1 MKAIIRTLVVLALFW
16 AGHAAAQGYPNRP
29 IKIIVPFPPGQSVDV
44 VARLVNQPM
53 SQSLGQPV
61 IVDNRPGAG
70 GAIGI
75 SALVS
80 SAPDGYTLLI
90 GSSGPLS
97 INPHLQKLPFDSQKS
112 FTPVSLLATLQYV
125 LVTLPSFPVASPK
138 ELITLVKASP
148 GKYNFGASGSG
159 TTQHLAAEL
168 FKLRGG
174 LDAVFIPYAGS
185 TATLAE
191 VMSGRIDYAFETM
204 ATALPLIQA
213 GRLKALGVT
222 SLNRSNKLPEVPTI
236 AESTGL
242 ADFNVVAWVG
252 LLAPAGTPAE
262 ASTKLAAEV
271 QKALQAN
278 DVRERFMALGMDP
291 VSSTP
296 AELARVMHEA
306 SERFADIIK
315 RANVKLE

>member
-1 MKAIIRTLVVLALFW
+1 MKAIIRGLVVVALFS
-16 AGHAAAQGYPNRP
+16 AGQAAAQGYPNRP
-29 IKIIVPFPPGQSVDV
+29 IKIIVTSPAGQSVDV
-44 VARLVNQPM
+44 VARVVNQPM
-53 SQSLGQPV
+53 SQSLGQPI
-61 IVDNRPGAG
+61 IVENRPGAG

-75 SALVS
+75 SALIG
-80 SAPDGYTLLI
+80 SAADGYTLLI

-97 INPHLQKLPFDSQKS
+97 ILPHLQKVPFDSQKS
-112 FTPVSLLATLQYV
+112 FTPISLLATLQYV
-125 LVTLPSFPVASPK
+125 LVTLPSFPAASPK
-138 ELITLVKASP
+138 ELVALVKASP

-191 VMSGRIDYAFETM
+191 VMGGRIDYAFETM

-222 SLNRSNKLPEVPTI
+222 SLTRSTKLPDVPTI

-242 ADFNVVAWVG
+242 ADFNVVAWIG

-262 ASTKLAAEV
+262 ASSRLSAEV

-278 DVRERFMALGMDP
+278 DVRERFVTLGMDP

-296 AELARVMHEA
+296 AELARVMQEA
-306 SERFADIIK
+306 SERFGDIIR

>member
-1 MKAIIRTLVVLALFW
+1 MKAIIRTLVVLALFS

-29 IKIIVPFPPGQSVDV
+29 VKIIVPFPAGQSVDV

-53 SQSLGQPV
+53 SLSLGQPV
-61 IVDNRPGAG
+61 IIDNRPGAG

-97 INPHLQKLPFDSQKS
+97 INPHLQKVPFDSQKS
-112 FTPVSLLATLQYV
+112 FTPISLLATLQYV

-191 VMSGRIDYAFETM
+191 VMSGRIDYAFETIT
-204 ATALPLIQA
+204 TALPLIQA

-222 SLNRSNKLPEVPTI
+222 SLTRSSKLPDVPTI

-242 ADFNVVAWVG
+242 ADFNVVAWIG

-271 QKALQAN
+271 QKALQVN
-278 DVRERFMALGMDP
+278 DLRERFMALGMDP

-296 AELARVMHEA
+296 AELARVMQEA
-306 SERFADIIK
+306 SERFGDIIK
-315 RANVKLE
+315 RAHVKLE

>member
-1 MKAIIRTLVVLALFW
+1 MKAIVRTLVVLALFS

-97 INPHLQKLPFDSQKS
+97 INPHLQKVPFDSQKS

-191 VMSGRIDYAFETM
+191 VMSGRIDYAFETIT
-204 ATALPLIQA
+204 TALPLIQA

-222 SLNRSNKLPEVPTI
+222 SLTRSNKLPEVPTI

-242 ADFNVVAWVG
+242 ADYNVVAWIG

-262 ASTKLAAEV
+262 ASSRLAAEV

-306 SERFADIIK
+306 SERFGDIIK
-315 RANVKLE
+315 RANIKLE

>member
-125 LVTLPSFPVASPK
+125 LVTLPSFPAASPK

-168 FKLRGG
+168 FKLRAG

-191 VMSGRIDYAFETM
+191 VMSGRIDYAFETIT
-204 ATALPLIQA
+204 TALPLIQA

-222 SLNRSNKLPEVPTI
+222 SLTRSIKLPEVPTI

-242 ADFNVVAWVG
+242 ADYNVVAWIG

-262 ASTKLAAEV
+262 ASSRLAAEV

>member
-1 MKAIIRTLVVLALFW
+1 MKAILRTLVVLALFS

-29 IKIIVPFPPGQSVDV
+29 IKIIVPFPAGQSVDV

-53 SQSLGQPV
+53 SQSLGQAV

-75 SALVS
+75 SALVN

-112 FTPVSLLATLQYV
+112 FAPVSLLATLQYV

-138 ELITLVKASP
+138 ELITLVKANP
-148 GKYNFGASGSG
+148 GKYNFGGSGNG

-168 FKLRGG
+168 FKLRAG

-191 VMSGRIDYAFETM
+191 VMSGRIDYAFETIT
-204 ATALPLIQA
+204 TALPLIQA

-222 SLNRSNKLPEVPTI
+222 SLKRSNKLPDVPTI
-236 AESTGL
+236 AENTGL

-262 ASTKLAAEV
+262 ASSKLAAEV

-291 VSSTP
+291 ASSTP
-296 AELARVMHEA
+296 AELARVMQEA
-306 SERFADIIK
+306 SERFGDIIK
-315 RANVKLE
+315 RANIKLE

>member
-75 SALVS
+75 SALIN

-125 LVTLPSFPVASPK
+125 LVTLPSFPAASPK

-191 VMSGRIDYAFETM
+191 VMSGRIDYAFETIT
-204 ATALPLIQA
+204 TALPLIQA

-222 SLNRSNKLPEVPTI
+222 SLTRSNKLPEVPTI

-242 ADFNVVAWVG
+242 ADYNVVAWIG

-262 ASTKLAAEV
+262 ASSRLAAEV

>member
-53 SQSLGQPV
+53 SQALGQPV

-125 LVTLPSFPVASPK
+125 LVTLPSFPAASPK

-174 LDAVFIPYAGS
+174 LDAVFSPYAGS

-242 ADFNVVAWVG
+242 ADFNVVAWIG

-278 DVRERFMALGMDP
+278 DLRERFMALGMDP

-306 SERFADIIK
+306 SERFGDIIK
-315 RANVKLE
+315 RANIKLE

>member
-53 SQSLGQPV
+53 SQALGQPV

-97 INPHLQKLPFDSQKS
+97 INPHLQKLPFDPQKS

-125 LVTLPSFPVASPK
+125 LVTLPSFPAASPK

-222 SLNRSNKLPEVPTI
+222 SLTRSSKLPEVPTI

-242 ADFNVVAWVG
+242 ADYNVVAWIG
-252 LLAPAGTPAE
+252 LLAPAGTSAE

-278 DVRERFMALGMDP
+278 DLRERFTALGMDP
-291 VSSTP
+291 ASSTP

-306 SERFADIIK
+306 SERFGDIIK
-315 RANVKLE
+315 RANIKLE

>member
-97 INPHLQKLPFDSQKS
+97 INPHLQKLPFDPQKS

-125 LVTLPSFPVASPK
+125 LVTLPSFPAASPK

-174 LDAVFIPYAGS
+174 LDVVFIPYAGS

-191 VMSGRIDYAFETM
+191 VMSGRIDYAFETIT
-204 ATALPLIQA
+204 AALPLIQA

-222 SLNRSNKLPEVPTI
+222 SLKRSNKLPEVPTI

-242 ADFNVVAWVG
+242 ADFNVVAWIG

-291 VSSTP
+291 ASSTP

-306 SERFADIIK
+306 SERFGDIIK